1 MHPEDQKPVTLHQG
15 RYGPY
20 VAHGKV
26 YASLPRGMNEN
37 EVTLQTALPLLA
49 ARVEAKGGARKGK
62 GKAKAEAGDAGV
74 TTAAAKPARKSRAK
88 KAAAANDAVEKPAPK
103 RRVVN
108 E

>member
-37 EVTLQTALPLLA
+37 EVTLANALPLLA
-49 ARVEAKGGARKGK
+49 ARAQAKGGARKGK
-62 GKAKAEAGDAGV
+62 AKVASDAGA
-74 TTAAAKPARKSRAK
+74 AAAKPARKSRAK
-88 KAAAANDAVEKPAPK
+88 KAAANDEAKPAPK
-103 RRVVN
+103 RRAVN